1 MQTLINGTWW
11 PEFPDTT
18 VFQAF
23 RREQAQHLFR
33 GAITP
38 EAGRYHLYVSH
49 GCPRSHQIILQR
61 RFKKLEDAIS
71 MTSLSPAWG
80 GPQGWSFTLD
90 EDGEEAGGRDPVTG
104 AKHLYQ
110 LYQRARPRYSG
121 EARLPVLWDKRDNV
135 LVNNNAEDILRLLN
149 DTFGERG
156 GAPDLHP
163 NRLLPEIST
172 LSIFARVNLARNL
185 FETHFAA
192 TRQARETAARAARA
206 ALAHLERHFQTR
218 RFACGEQV
226 TDVDWRLFTALSRL
240 DAMAETNAT
249 ISLGRLAD
257 FAHLDAYVARIM
269 ALPGVRETVKPDHII
284 RFYRDMAAQHGPW
297 RRQGRTTQ
305 AQTAQAQTTQSR
317 TAQTRAA

>member
-11 PEFPDTT
+11 PEFPDTV

-23 RREQAQHLFR
+23 RREQAQRLFR

-71 MTSLSPAWG
+71 MSSLSPAWG
-80 GPQGWSFTLD
+80 GPRGWSFTLD
-90 EDGEEAGGRDPVTG
+90 EDGNQTGGCDPVTG
-104 AKHLYQ
+104 ARHLYE
-110 LYQRARPRYSG
+110 LYQRTRARYSG
-121 EARLPVLWDKRDNV
+121 TARLPVLWDKRDNV

-149 DTFGERG
+149 DTFGDRN

-192 TRQARETAARAARA
+192 TPPARKTAARAARA
-206 ALAHLERHFQTR
+206 ALAHLERHFQSH

-226 TDVDWRLFTALSRL
+226 TDVDWRLFTTLLRL

-257 FAHLDAYVARIM
+257 FAHLNAYVARIM
-269 ALPGVRETVKPDHII
+269 ALPGVRETVKPAHIT

-297 RRQGRTTQ
+297 RRQ
-305 AQTAQAQTTQSR
+305 SR
-317 TAQTRAA
+317 TKHTPAAQTRAA